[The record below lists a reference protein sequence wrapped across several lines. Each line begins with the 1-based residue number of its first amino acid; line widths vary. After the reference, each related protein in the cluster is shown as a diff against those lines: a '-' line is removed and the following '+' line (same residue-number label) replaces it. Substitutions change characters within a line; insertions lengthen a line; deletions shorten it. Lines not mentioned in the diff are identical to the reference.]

1 MSFVHHGPWDSHSR
15 QSQALRF
22 IEKHTLLIDSLNLTS
37 TPSTTFY
44 SPLAMLH
51 DNKGDAHLGG
61 SAIWT
66 RMQRLFAPF
75 SRIYHEV
82 VELRV
87 VPSPGDGRDVVYGEF
102 LTHFW
107 LRGDND
113 EVVAPRFFVWTLGE
127 AVDGAG
133 TEGLQF
139 LETRSF
145 WDTGILGRHVTE
157 RNRRAAGRE
166 TELACKNMGA
176 SMLMIQ

>member
-1 MSFVHHGPWDSHSR
+1 
-15 QSQALRF
+15 
-22 IEKHTLLIDSLNLTS
+22 
-37 TPSTTFY
+37 
-44 SPLAMLH
+44 
-51 DNKGDAHLGG
+51 
-61 SAIWT
+61 
-66 RMQRLFAPF
+66 MQRLFAPF

-87 VPSPGDGRDVVYGEF
+87 VPSTDDGRDVAYGEF

-107 LRGDND
+107 LRGDNE

-139 LETRSF
+139 LETRCF

-166 TELACKNMGA
+166 RELACKNMGT